1 MTGLIIMN
9 ERVKNMISDFEAAGR
24 LLVALALGAIVGGER
39 QWRGKSAGLRT
50 HVLVSM
56 GSCLLMI
63 LSQNL
68 YVSVQGLTN
77 ADPARLAAQ
86 VVSGIGFLG
95 AGTIMKEGPT
105 VVGLTTAATLW
116 VVAAIGL
123 AVGSGY
129 MICALITTG
138 LSYATLEWLSTL
150 VSKCYVSTC
159 DVSLMIKIIDGP
171 GKISKIVSYLEGN
184 EINICD
190 IRIVDRENRILGLC
204 LMLRTKS
211 ACLDDLINDLSNIEG
226 VVEIKHEIA

>member
-1 MTGLIIMN
+1 
-9 ERVKNMISDFEAAGR
+9 MIGDFEAAGR
-24 LLVALALGAIVGGER
+24 LLIALALGAIVGGER

-50 HVLVSM
+50 HVLVCM

-63 LSQNL
+63 LSHNL
-68 YVSVQGLTN
+68 YVTVQGLTN

-105 VVGLTTAATLW
+105 VIGLTTAATLW

-129 MICALITTG
+129 FVCALITTA
-138 LSYATLEWLSTL
+138 LSYATLEWLSKL
-150 VSKCYVSTC
+150 VSKCYTAAC
-159 DVSLMIKIIDGP
+159 DVNLTVKVIDAP
-171 GKISKIVSYLEGN
+171 GHISRVVSYLEAN

-190 IRIVDRENRILGLC
+190 IRIADRENSILGIYFI
-204 LMLRTKS
+204 LRTKNS
-211 ACLDDLINDLSNIEG
+211 CIEEIIHDLKTLEG
-226 VVEIKHEIA
+226 VIEVNQEAA

>member
-1 MTGLIIMN
+1 
-9 ERVKNMISDFEAAGR
+9 MISDFEAAGR
-24 LLVALALGAIVGGER
+24 LLIALALGAIVGGER

-129 MICALITTG
+129 MICALITTA
-138 LSYATLEWLSTL
+138 LSYATLEWLSKL

-159 DVSLMIKIIDGP
+159 DVSLMIKIIDAP
-171 GKISKIVSYLEGN
+171 GQLSKIISYFEGN

-190 IRIVDRENRILGLC
+190 IRIADRENRILGIC
-204 LMLRTKS
+204 FMLRTK
-211 ACLDDLINDLSNIEG
+211 APCIDDLLNDLNKLEG
-226 VVEIKHEIA
+226 VVEVKHEVA